1 MAAAK
6 ANHAE
11 GMVAALADKELAL
24 KRAREAAKAD
34 DSPTAKEKLQ
44 KSEAEIEKYHRK
56 RVAALKKELAEE
68 KPEEEK
74 TDKQKAREAI
84 EWPAKGEWV
93 HGYTTQADQTAA
105 RKELKAAAS
114 AHGRAKPDEKT
125 KWITQGSGFRGSNLH
140 ASRHAA
146 QVKDWPEQLFKLQS
160 KEKNGEGPTKI
171 LLPEGDDL
179 FFAKPAAWV
188 EAEEEEGGEE
198 GGEEDAEALA
208 AARAAWIKDWASL
221 SALAG
226 EPRPIAAICI
236 LLHSA
241 A

>member
-11 GMVAALADKELAL
+11 AMVAAFADKELAL
-24 KRAREAAKAD
+24 KRAREAAKVD
-34 DSPTAKEKLQ
+34 DSPTAKQKLQ
-44 KSEAEIEKYHRK
+44 KSEAEIDKFHKK
-56 RVAALKKELAEE
+56 RVLALKKELAEE

-74 TDKQKAREAI
+74 TEKQKAREVI
-84 EWPAKGEWV
+84 EWPKNWV

-105 RKELKAAAS
+105 RKELKQAAS
-114 AHGRAKPDEKT
+114 AHGRGKPDEKPV
-125 KWITQGSGFRGSNLH
+125 WITQGSGFRGSNLF

-160 KEKNGEGPTKI
+160 KERNGEGPTKI
-171 LLPEGDDL
+171 LLPEDEEL

-188 EAEEEEGGEE
+188 EAEEEESGEE

-236 LLHSA
+236 MLHTVA
-241 A
+241 

>member
-1 MAAAK
+1 MTELPYTCDRSMACLAVAWAFATYLTPTPEAAARL
-6 ANHAE
+6 AVSSERAHS
-11 GMVAALADKELAL
+11 AAAMA
-24 KRAREAAKAD
+24 
-34 DSPTAKEKLQ
+34 
-44 KSEAEIEKYHRK
+44 EAERRLATE
-56 RVAALKKELAEE
+56 KELAEE

-74 TDKQKAREAI
+74 TEKQKAREAI
-84 EWPAKGEWV
+84 EWPKNWV
-93 HGYTTQADQTAA
+93 HGYTTEADQTAA
-105 RKELKAAAS
+105 RKELKQAAS
-114 AHGRAKPDEKT
+114 AHGRGKPDEKPV
-125 KWITQGSGFRGSNLH
+125 WITQGSGFRGSNLF

-160 KEKNGEGPTKI
+160 KERNGEGPTKI
-171 LLPEGDDL
+171 LLPEGEEL

-188 EAEEEEGGEE
+188 EAEEEESGEE

-236 LLHSA
+236 LLHTVA
-241 A
+241 